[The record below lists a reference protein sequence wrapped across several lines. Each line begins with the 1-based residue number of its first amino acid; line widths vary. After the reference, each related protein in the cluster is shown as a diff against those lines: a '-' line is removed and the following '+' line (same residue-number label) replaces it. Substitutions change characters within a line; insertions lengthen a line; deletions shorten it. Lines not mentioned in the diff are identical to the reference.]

1 MNDDDALKRNRES
14 RLPSSPTIPSLNGI
28 RAISVLLVI
37 LSHSGFGAI
46 VPGGLGVTI
55 FFFLSGYLITTL
67 LMVELETHG
76 KIDIPQF
83 YLRRAYRLLPPLI
96 VTLVVAYGL
105 VFARIIPCRFSFFAL
120 ASQLFYFANYYSLF
134 FDPGATA
141 TPSGT
146 GILWSLAVE
155 EHFYIFFPILLI
167 LLLRDPSRPR
177 ALAVVLTILCLAAL
191 IWRIYLV
198 HSGVSE
204 DRTYYSSDTRMDSIA
219 YGCLLAL
226 VANPMANSPLRDQM
240 SWRQWLIL
248 ILSSAALIATLLAR
262 DPGFRETFRY
272 SIQGIA
278 LLPIFYFAIRF
289 PKNSVFRHLNTSWIA
304 KLGVYSYFIYLI
316 HFVIISVM
324 ILYAGGPLT
333 NPFVVFAIALALS
346 VGYAAMIDRFVD
358 PYFRELRRRA
368 HGAGIGAGG
377 APNRIRRAAEM
388 ADRGQVG
395 AQTNIAT

>member
-1 MNDDDALKRNRES
+1 
-14 RLPSSPTIPSLNGI
+14 
-28 RAISVLLVI
+28 
-37 LSHSGFGAI
+37 LSHSGFGTI

-67 LMVELETHG
+67 LMVELATRK
-76 KIDIPQF
+76 KINIRQF

-96 VTLVVAYGL
+96 VTLAVAYGL
-105 VFARIIPCRFSFFAL
+105 VFTHVFSCNFSLFAL
-120 ASQLFYFANYYSLF
+120 ASQLFYFANYYGLF
-134 FDPGATA
+134 FDPGSTT
-141 TPSGT
+141 TPPGT

-155 EHFYIFFPILLI
+155 EHFYIFFPLLLI
-167 LLLRDPSRPR
+167 LILRDPARPR
-177 ALAVVLTILCLAAL
+177 ALATVLMVLCLAAL

-226 VANPMANSPLRDQM
+226 MANPMAGALSRDGM

-248 ILSSAALIATLLAR
+248 IVGFAALIATLLVRNPA
-262 DPGFRETFRY
+262 FRETFRY

-278 LLPIFYFAIRF
+278 LLPVFYFAIRF
-289 PKNSVFRHLNTSWIA
+289 PKNSVFRHLNTPWIV

-316 HFVIISVM
+316 HFVIIRV
-324 ILYAGGPLT
+324 LVTYTGGPLG

-346 VGYAAMIDRFVD
+346 VGYAVIIDRFVD

-368 HGAGIGAGG
+368 HGASIAARGS
-377 APNRIRRAAEM
+377 PIRTRQGPEI
-388 ADRGQVG
+388 ADRGEVG
-395 AQTNIAT
+395 ARGNIAT